1 MGEALRRLRIAAAR
15 RDLNTR
21 DLIAFARSRI
31 AGYKVPYAIEIL
43 PELPLLPSGKLDRK
57 ALAG

>member
-1 MGEALRRLRIAAAR
+1 MGEALAAYVSPRPGAEL
-15 RDLNTR
+15 DPR

-43 PELPLLPSGKLDRK
+43 PELPLLPSGKPDRK
-57 ALAG
+57 ALSR